1 MIVRD
6 QTNDWIGDFRRE
18 ILELVILAEEA
29 DDARHCHQYTVVDKL
44 LSGMALNLISSYDS
58 DSDSVSSGDEKPPD
72 AEHVLE
78 DEASQSAGKQKCSFF
93 FGGEEGSS
101 TDEEKD
107 QLAETQPLERNECGS
122 SSRLLP
128 SAGSVL
134 KGKYVGSSVF
144 SSEREQED
152 LVQQF
157 TLSQHVPLTEKVET
171 KKKPLCRAFQRGE
184 CRRGNKCRFAHP
196 TAPQTPKDAATLA
209 GAPKMYN
216 ADDIFAKKAK
226 IS

>member
-29 DDARHCHQYTVVDKL
+29 DDARHCHQYTNILNCSSVYAHSILV
-44 LSGMALNLISSYDS
+44 SGMALNLISSYDS

-72 AEHVLE
+72 PEHVLE

-107 QLAETQPLERNECGS
+107 QLAETQPLGRNECGS

-171 KKKPLCRAFQRGE
+171 KKKPLCR
-184 CRRGNKCRFAHP
+184 CVV
-196 TAPQTPKDAATLA
+196 
-209 GAPKMYN
+209 
-216 ADDIFAKKAK
+216 
-226 IS
+226 